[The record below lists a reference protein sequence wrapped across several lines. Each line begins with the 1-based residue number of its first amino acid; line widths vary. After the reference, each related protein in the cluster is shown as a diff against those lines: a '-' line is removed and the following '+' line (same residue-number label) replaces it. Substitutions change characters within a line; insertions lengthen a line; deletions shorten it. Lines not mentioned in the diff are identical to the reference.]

1 MGQIFIS
8 YRREETA
15 GHAGRLEERL
25 ESHFGA
31 EQVFRDIEDL
41 TPGLPFP
48 DAIDR
53 RLDQASVILVL
64 IGARWLVAEHDGVRR
79 LDREDD
85 YVRIEVARALHSGK
99 PVVPVLIDDVP
110 MPEPAQLPEPL
121 AGLARRHAVRLTDA
135 GWHDDVARL
144 EKTLETWVAPASR
157 RRRGGRR
164 VWLAAGFVLVCLL
177 AIGQY
182 WFRVTPPFPD
192 GAWQGSVHYDWGE
205 TYTERFVFERQGD
218 SIAGTASFLER
229 PRAIRDAHWSDGVL
243 SFETRSESQMGSET
257 RELSHRYR
265 LVSAGEDRWRVNYAI
280 EGGFGAVTPMV
291 FELTRSPP

>member
-15 GHAGRLEERL
+15 GHAGRLEEAL

-53 RLDQASVILVL
+53 RLDQASVVLVL
-64 IGARWLVAEHDGVRR
+64 IGARWLVAERDGVRR

-85 YVRIEVARALHSGK
+85 YVRVEVARALHGGK

-121 AGLARRHAVRLTDA
+121 AGLAQRHAVRLTEA
-135 GWHDDVARL
+135 GWHDDVTRL
-144 EKTLETWVAPASR
+144 EKTLETWVSPAPR
-157 RRRGGRR
+157 RHGVGRR
-164 VWLAAGFVLVCLL
+164 IGLVAFALACLL
-177 AIGQY
+177 AIGLY
-182 WFRVTPPFPD
+182 WLRAMLPFPD
-192 GAWQGSVHYDWGE
+192 GAWQGTVHYDWGE
-205 TYTERFVFERQGD
+205 TYTERFVFEHQGD

-243 SFETRSESQMGSET
+243 SFETRSESRMGSET
-257 RELSHRYR
+257 RALSHRYR
-265 LVSAGEDRWRVNYAI
+265 LVSAGEDRWRVTYAI
-280 EGGFGAVTPMV
+280 EGGFVAVTPMV
-291 FELTRSPP
+291 FELSRSPP